1 MLDIRWIR
9 ENPEEFDA
17 ALKMRGMAAMAA
29 GLVDLDARRRA
40 AQTELQEAQT
50 RRNDASKQIGAAK
63 ASGGDAD
70 ALIAEVA
77 SLKERMQ
84 TLEEDEGRVSAE
96 LDESLAAIPNIPAA
110 GVPAGESEDDN
121 VEVRTVGE
129 PPGFDFEAQDHV
141 AIGEKLGGMSFEDGA
156 KLAGA
161 RFVVL
166 SGPLARLDRA
176 ISAFMLDMH
185 TREFGYTEV
194 SPPVLVK
201 DEALFGTGQLPKF
214 AEDLYRTED
223 DFWLIPTAE
232 VPLTNL
238 VADEI
243 IDEETLPLRFTALTP
258 CFRSEAGAAG
268 RDTRGMLR
276 QHQFNKVEL
285 VSIVHPDQ
293 SEEEHER
300 MTGAAEEVLKRLGL
314 AYRVM
319 VLSTGDLGFS
329 ARKTYDLEVWLPG
342 QDTYR
347 EISSCSNCGD
357 FQARRMRARYRP
369 SASKGTQFVHTLN
382 GSGLAVGRTLI
393 AVLENYQQ
401 ADGSVIVPEA
411 LRPYMDG
418 CERLSPP

>member
-141 AIGEKLGGMSFEDGA
+141 AIGEKLGSN
-156 KLAGA
+156 
-161 RFVVL
+161 V
-166 SGPLARLDRA
+166 
-176 ISAFMLDMH
+176 
-185 TREFGYTEV
+185 
-194 SPPVLVK
+194 
-201 DEALFGTGQLPKF
+201 
-214 AEDLYRTED
+214 
-223 DFWLIPTAE
+223 
-232 VPLTNL
+232 
-238 VADEI
+238 
-243 IDEETLPLRFTALTP
+243 
-258 CFRSEAGAAG
+258 
-268 RDTRGMLR
+268 
-276 QHQFNKVEL
+276 NKP
-285 VSIVHPDQ
+285 SH
-293 SEEEHER
+293 R
-300 MTGAAEEVLKRLGL
+300 EVL
-314 AYRVM
+314 
-319 VLSTGDLGFS
+319 
-329 ARKTYDLEVWLPG
+329 
-342 QDTYR
+342 
-347 EISSCSNCGD
+347 
-357 FQARRMRARYRP
+357 
-369 SASKGTQFVHTLN
+369 
-382 GSGLAVGRTLI
+382 
-393 AVLENYQQ
+393 
-401 ADGSVIVPEA
+401 
-411 LRPYMDG
+411 
-418 CERLSPP
+418 